1 MKGFELVMVCNA
13 RVLYRDCGNPL
24 FVREIQIYKQRMSET
39 EMSACL
45 AYLYMHVYKTKN
57 GITHE

>member
-1 MKGFELVMVCNA
+1 MAVYVWYVTPG
-13 RVLYRDCGNPL
+13 VLYHVCGNPL
-24 FVREIQIYKQRMSET
+24 FVREIHTQRMSQT

-45 AYLYMHVYKTKN
+45 AYLYMHAYKTKN